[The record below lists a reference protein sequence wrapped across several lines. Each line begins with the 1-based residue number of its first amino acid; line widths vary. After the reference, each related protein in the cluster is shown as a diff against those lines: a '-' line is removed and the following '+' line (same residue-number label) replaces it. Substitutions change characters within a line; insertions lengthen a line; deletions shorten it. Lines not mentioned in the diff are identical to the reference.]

1 MNLDQII
8 VDFVSKNYLTL
19 TITFTALKGLAKITP
34 WAWDDSVVSLFAGV
48 FSSINPDKRK

>member
-34 WAWDDSVVSLFAGV
+34 WAWDDSVISLFAG
-48 FSSINPDKRK
+48 IIPALRKGQEK